1 MKQVSLVRTIHGKIT
16 ITEVTSNLAVR
27 TIHGKI
33 TITEVTSNLAKNNK
47 VPRF

>member
-1 MKQVSLVRTIHGKIT
+1 MKQVSL
-16 ITEVTSNLAVR
+16 VR